1 MKNDDKINQVYE
13 SINKKS
19 IASASLY
26 DHKIQRNDVF
36 VKFTPEVKKSSPA
49 PKKENVN
56 LINPLTKG

>member
-19 IASASLY
+19 VASASLY

-36 VKFTPEVKKSSPA
+36 VKFTPEVKKSSPTS
-49 PKKENVN
+49 KKENVN
-56 LINPLTKG
+56 LIHSMTKG